1 MSFSAE
7 WLALR
12 EPVDHASTNRLVG
25 HVVTGSGA
33 PHLQRPHGAESASI
47 VELGCGTGSNFF
59 RLQDEDFG
67 AVSRLHWTLVD
78 YDPALLARA
87 KERVL
92 AYLRDP
98 VDLGDRVTGEGR
110 HLLRPMT
117 VAFRQIDLAA
127 GDLGPLFDGAHYV
140 TSSALFDLVSPSR
153 IDDMADA
160 IVLAGAWF
168 YTVLTYDGFT
178 QWTPP
183 HPADGVIRE
192 AFNAHQKTDKGFGAA
207 AGPGGTSAL
216 SRAFYNRGYQVLR
229 GTSPWVVDK
238 RYGALRDQL
247 DKGFAGAAVESGQVD
262 AATADAWL
270 SARLGRDDAVSIIG
284 HEDLLA
290 LPR

>member
-12 EPVDHASTNRLVG
+12 EPVDHASTNRLVS
-25 HVVTGSGA
+25 HAVTGSGA
-33 PHLQRPHGAESASI
+33 RHLRRPHGAETASI

-59 RLQDEDFG
+59 RLQDEEFG
-67 AVSRLHWTLVD
+67 EVWRLHWTLVD
-78 YDPALLARA
+78 YDAELLSRA

-98 VDLGDRVTGEGR
+98 VDLGDTVTGKGQR
-110 HLLRPMT
+110 LQRPLT
-117 VAFRQIDLAA
+117 VTFRQLDLAS
-127 GDLGPLFDGAHYV
+127 GDLEPLFKGAHYV
-140 TSSALFDLVSPSR
+140 TSSALFDLVSPAR
-153 IDDMADA
+153 IDDMAQA
-160 IVLAGAWF
+160 IVSAGAWF

-183 HPADGVIRE
+183 HPADHAIRE

-238 RYGALRDQL
+238 RYGTLRDEL
-247 DKGFAGAAVESGQVD
+247 DKGFANAAVESGKVD
-262 AATADAWL
+262 AATADDWL
-270 SARLGRDDAVSIIG
+270 SARIGRDDAVSTIG

-290 LPR
+290 LPA